1 MALIDLKSRLSE
13 LKYGKDKPGGG
24 NSNPPQP
31 FIRISPPNGRF
42 AKSPDFLLRNGFLNP
57 VSVGLDVARI
67 SQFFLSPE
75 GFLFIGKQLALS
87 KTDVKTQTSNLR
99 KKYLPLN
106 TLGQIGASSIGLHL
120 DRDIGEEL
128 RYSNVVKYS
137 QPTDQNRLVEFFNDH
152 ITVEDNSV
160 NLYSYDGGPGPGSN
174 AGFGKT
180 NIKIVS
186 PEQRTGVNNPKFG
199 LVFLPNQQLPK
210 TEGLG
215 ATKLF
220 NKSDIEFSDVFLV
233 RKKYQSNI
241 TENPVLGKASTDKP
255 NNNQVY
261 TKDSDGSLS
270 LDKQALDPDR
280 QPKQGLPKFTPKP
293 NTYDPIN
300 GKTSRVNYSRSPGE
314 KNPDG
319 LNSFNYSATD
329 RPPLDKINSE
339 PIYRSTDT
347 KPRAGNTLNDF
358 VNFRIA
364 VINNT
369 DPTIKDFIHF
379 RAFLNTFTDNYTAQW
394 DGVNYPGRGE
404 KFYRYGGFDR
414 KFSTSWTVYAQSK
427 AELIPMYQKLNFLA
441 STLAP
446 DYGTNGFMKGNLV
459 QLTLGGYLYEQPGV
473 ITSLTYTAPE
483 DSPYETAI
491 NDDGVDESVKQ
502 LPFRI
507 NVSSFEFIPI
517 HEFRP
522 ERQGTQLD
530 NKRFIA
536 LSDGSTTNY

>member
-1 MALIDLKSRLSE
+1 M
-13 LKYGKDKPGGG
+13 YKPA
-24 NSNPPQP
+24 
-31 FIRISPPNGRF
+31 I
-42 AKSPDFLLRNGFLNP
+42 
-57 VSVGLDVARI
+57 
-67 SQFFLSPE
+67 
-75 GFLFIGKQLALS
+75 
-87 KTDVKTQTSNLR
+87 
-99 KKYLPLN
+99 
-106 TLGQIGASSIGLHL
+106 
-120 DRDIGEEL
+120 
-128 RYSNVVKYS
+128 
-137 QPTDQNRLVEFFNDH
+137 
-152 ITVEDNSV
+152 
-160 NLYSYDGGPGPGSN
+160 
-174 AGFGKT
+174 
-180 NIKIVS
+180 
-186 PEQRTGVNNPKFG
+186 
-199 LVFLPNQQLPK
+199 
-210 TEGLG
+210 
-215 ATKLF
+215 
-220 NKSDIEFSDVFLV
+220 
-233 RKKYQSNI
+233 
-241 TENPVLGKASTDKP
+241 
-255 NNNQVY
+255 
-261 TKDSDGSLS
+261 
-270 LDKQALDPDR
+270 DPDK

-293 NTYDPIN
+293 DTYDPIN

-319 LNSFNYSATD
+319 LNPFNYSATD

-339 PIYRSTDT
+339 PIYSSTDIE
-347 KPRAGNTLNDF
+347 PRAGNTLNDF

-364 VINNT
+364 VINNI

-379 RAFLNTFTDNYTAQW
+379 RAFLNQFTDSYTAQW

-459 QLTLGGYLYEQPGV
+459 QLTLGGYLYEQPGI

-522 ERQGTQLD
+522 ERQSNQFGY
-530 NKRFIA
+530 NRYIA

>member
-1 MALIDLKSRLSE
+1 MVDGDTEEEVLEGIPEESIDSSV
-13 LKYGKDKPGGG
+13 Y
-24 NSNPPQP
+24 NSHFTNNVYKTENGE
-31 FIRISPPNGRF
+31 ITGLNRYVVDPN
-42 AKSPDFLLRNGFLNP
+42 KTP
-57 VSVGLDVARI
+57 
-67 SQFFLSPE
+67 
-75 GFLFIGKQLALS
+75 KQ
-87 KTDVKTQTSNLR
+87 D
-99 KKYLPLN
+99 LPLY
-106 TLGQIGASSIGLHL
+106 
-120 DRDIGEEL
+120 DPDKE
-128 RYSNVVKYS
+128 
-137 QPTDQNRLVEFFNDH
+137 
-152 ITVEDNSV
+152 SV
-160 NLYSYDGGPGPGSN
+160 NKDN
-174 AGFGKT
+174 K
-180 NIKIVS
+180 
-186 PEQRTGVNNPKFG
+186 EDEG
-199 LVFLPNQQLPK
+199 LVKDRSLK
-210 TEGLG
+210 T
-215 ATKLF
+215 
-220 NKSDIEFSDVFLV
+220 FS
-233 RKKYQSNI
+233 
-241 TENPVLGKASTDKP
+241 
-255 NNNQVY
+255 
-261 TKDSDGSLS
+261 
-270 LDKQALDPDR
+270 
-280 QPKQGLPKFTPKP
+280 PKQGLSKYIPKP

-300 GKTSRVNYSRSPGE
+300 GKTSRVNYGRSPGE

-319 LNSFNYSATD
+319 LNPFNISATD

-379 RAFLNTFTDNYTAQW
+379 RAFLNQFTDNYSAQW

-459 QLTLGGYLYEQPGV
+459 QLTLGGYLYEQPGI

-522 ERQGTQLD
+522 ERQIDQFGS
-530 NKRFIA
+530 NRYIA